1 MKKRRAAHN
10 PAAISGMK
18 FEEERSPKLKM
29 HRTAASP
36 GLPEVDLVD
45 SSP

>member
-10 PAAISGMK
+10 PTAISSVE

-36 GLPEVDLVD
+36 WLPEIDLVD